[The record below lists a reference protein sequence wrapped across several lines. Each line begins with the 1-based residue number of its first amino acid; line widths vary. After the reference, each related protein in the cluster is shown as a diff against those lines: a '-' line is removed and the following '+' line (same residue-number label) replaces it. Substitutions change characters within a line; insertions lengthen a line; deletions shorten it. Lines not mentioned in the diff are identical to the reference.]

1 MPDTTPAAPR
11 RVTRFLPLKPPLF
24 EILLTLGEGRLHGY
38 GIIRALRERS
48 TGARRIETG
57 PLYRHLKRLLDDGL
71 IEELDQPPSGTPDDQ
86 RRTAYYAL
94 SALGRAVVRAE
105 GARLAELVRE
115 TRRLGFLP
123 ERAR

>member
-1 MPDTTPAAPR
+1 MMPDADTAG
-11 RVTRFLPLKPPLF
+11 RVARFLPLKPPLF
-24 EILLTLGEGRLHGY
+24 EILLTLGGGRLHGY

-48 TGARRIETG
+48 EGARRIETG

-71 IEELDQPPSGTPDDQ
+71 IEELDEPPPGTPDDQ

-123 ERAR
+123 EQAR